1 MKTGTLAFAF
11 IFVLFGGC
19 SRAPSTTAVFDHY
32 LNKTFGLSIAADE
45 HYYLIISSYGCIGC
59 IEVVFE
65 ELMRH
70 LPTSSSHKFTWIVSS
85 DQQKYLSRLDQ
96 YNVLIDKNND
106 IGNAALNIANLTT
119 IRTVK
124 GEVKEIKNLG
134 SKEDAERFLNDIN

>member
-1 MKTGTLAFAF
+1 MKTGTLALAF
-11 IFVLFGGC
+11 IFALFGGC
-19 SRAPSTTAVFDHY
+19 SRAPSTTEVFDHY
-32 LNKTFGLSIAADE
+32 LNQTFGLSIAVDE

-59 IEVVFE
+59 IEVAFE
-65 ELMRH
+65 ELMHH
-70 LPTSSSHKFTWIVSS
+70 LPAQADKFTWIVSA

-96 YNVLIDKNND
+96 YKVVIDKNND

-134 SKEDAERFLNDIN
+134 SKEDAEKFLSGIN